1 MTRLPLLMLI
11 TLIKT
16 FASKTLGALRQD
28 PRLMPVRQGRSGPKL
43 EAAVRRRH
51 RPGQV
56 AGGWPTCTRG
66 AMSGVH
72 HPYYDIKAENILL
85 DEELGVKLADL
96 GMAKLVG
103 HDLSCVC

>member
-1 MTRLPLLMLI
+1 MVIYQGRWTKLDLL
-11 TLIKT
+11 
-16 FASKTLGALRQD
+16 A
-28 PRLMPVRQGRSGPKL
+28 RLMPVRQGRLGPKL